1 MTKKGFTII
10 ELLIVITIISILVGV
25 AVPYYNDYIYDARL
39 STLKQNL
46 ATYRSVL
53 NQFRGDNLRGPF
65 SVAVNN
71 AGVPMLVDPK
81 SGSADGSELVSG
93 PIQML
98 ENPAPPPDYLPQRR
112 SNMKYLQSMP
122 VFLNPK
128 DGSPMPSSALTL
140 TNSSAYFY
148 DDDTDLEFDITNE
161 FAYIENDNVAGFNDG
176 IDQQLFNTVDFTTVT
191 GARLPLDYTAITLTI
206 DGVDY

>member
-10 ELLIVITIISILVGV
+10 ELLIVIAIISILVGV

-65 SVAVNN
+65 VIAVNN
-71 AGVPMLVDPK
+71 GVVPMLVDPK
-81 SGSADGSELVSG
+81 SGNALGSELVSG
-93 PIQML
+93 PIQ
-98 ENPAPPPDYLPQRR
+98 NVDGTFTRR
-112 SNMKYLQSMP
+112 SNLKYLQSMP

-128 DGSPMPSSALTL
+128 DGSPIPSSDWTL
-140 TNSSAYFY
+140 ATATAYFY
-148 DDDTDLEFDITNE
+148 DLAPTNSIFEIDAE
-161 FAYIENDNVAGFNDG
+161 FAFTDNDNDASFTAG
-176 IDQQLFNTVDFTTVT
+176 IDTQILNTVAI
-191 GARLPLDYTAITLTI
+191 GAGAGAGSALDYTSFSVTA
-206 DGVDY
+206 DGVTY